1 MGKNRRNTTAKEQ
14 MLKKIR
20 QALLQKRENPFP
32 QFEEA
37 PLYREEESAI
47 PLAVL
52 FAERFAG
59 AGGNF
64 VYCEDNL
71 QLAENL
77 LALIEQENFRKIY
90 AWERAVQ
97 DFLTHYEFPF
107 AGTEAGFMDAEV
119 GITTCEALIARHG
132 SILVSNASAS
142 GRRLS
147 IYPPVH
153 IVLARTPQLVL
164 DVQDGLELMQQQYAG
179 GGGGGGGHS
188 AGGVLPS
195 SFTFITGPSRT
206 ADIEKTLVLGAHGPK
221 QVFVFLIEN

>member
-1 MGKNRRNTTAKEQ
+1 MPDAMGKNRRNTTAKEQ

-20 QALLQKRENPFP
+20 QALLQKKDNPFP
-32 QFEEA
+32 QFEDA
-37 PLYREEESAI
+37 ALYHDEETELPWS
-47 PLAVL
+47 VL
-52 FAERFAG
+52 FAERFSA
-59 AGGNF
+59 AGGSF

-77 LALIEQENFRKIY
+77 VALIGQEKFRRIY
-90 AWERAVQ
+90 AWESTIQ
-97 DFLTHYEFPF
+97 DFLKHYDFPF
-107 AGTEAGFMDAEV
+107 VGSEEGFLDADV

-147 IYPPVH
+147 IFPPAH
-153 IVLARTPQLVL
+153 IVIARTAQLVL
-164 DVQDGLELMQQQYAG
+164 DIQDGLELMRHQY
-179 GGGGGGGHS
+179 
-188 AGGVLPS
+188 PS

-221 QVFVFLIEN
+221 QVFVFLVDN